1 MSNPFEPPPNYPPSY
16 GAPGPYAP
24 QGPPLYGQPLPPGTV
39 KNWLMESVLAL
50 ICCGGVLAIPAIVF
64 AAQVDGHLRQ
74 GNYQAAIEASNSAKL
89 WLMIAVG
96 IAVALNL
103 FCVGPFC
110 ALYMLG
116 AIAAAGA

>member
-1 MSNPFEPPPNYPPSY
+1 MNHPFEPPPNYPPSY
-16 GAPGPYAP
+16 GAPG
-24 QGPPLYGQPLPPGTV
+24 
-39 KNWLMESVLAL
+39 ESVLAL

-96 IAVALNL
+96 ITAGLTL
-103 FCVGPFC
+103 FCTLPICV
-110 ALYMLG
+110 LYILA
-116 AIAAAGA
+116 AIAAAAG

>member
-1 MSNPFEPPPNYPPSY
+1 MNNPFEPPPSYPPSY

-24 QGPPLYGQPLPPGTV
+24 QVPPLYGQPLPPGTV
-39 KNWLMESVLAL
+39 KNWLLESVLAL

-96 IAVALNL
+96 ITAALTL
-103 FCVGPFC
+103 FCTLPICV
-110 ALYMLG
+110 LYILA
-116 AIAAAGA
+116 AIAAAGG